1 MTIQF
6 LRPRPL
12 LLVAVLL
19 LFTSPLHAIAAK
31 GEGREAMQRQRAE
44 AMSRLSSQQRQ
55 QYFTA
60 WRQLEQ
66 RQTTQ
71 RLAQLNQAERC
82 MVQARDL
89 PAVEVCQKSF
99 VEGERTLRQTRMRE
113 LGELQ
118 SRFNL
123 PGWGGPR
130 QGNKPEKTRGARGQG
145 T

>member
-1 MTIQF
+1 MTIRF
-6 LRPRPL
+6 VRPRPL
-12 LLVAVLL
+12 LLAAALL
-19 LFTSPLHAIAAK
+19 LLASPLHAIAAQ

-44 AMSRLSSQQRQ
+44 AMSRLSSQQRR

-71 RLAQLNQAERC
+71 RLAQLDQAERC
-82 MVQARDL
+82 MVQARDV
-89 PAVEVCQKSF
+89 PAVEVCQRSF

-123 PGWGGPR
+123 P
-130 QGNKPEKTRGARGQG
+130 
-145 T
+145 